1 MKYQLANNEDAQYVR
16 GSTNVSIF
24 NIDTSIKAL
33 QTDKQD
39 KNFVVTFTPTWQED
53 EFHSFTATADK
64 TFAET
69 LAAYNAGKTVT
80 GILLNGYIENRPT
93 PLSCCDAASDMLQ
106 FVQPCVPYGQWAC
119 GLVWQTNGTVGGA
132 AWTQLFQEEADTRYA
147 SINGSDSS
155 NFNAAQL
162 SASSV
167 KINNVGTLSLNAP
180 NIQLSNSTGNGVYT
194 FDSQKTG
201 TVAVT
206 SDIPDISGKAD
217 TTTVNAALALKA
229 DKAFIVHLTQEVD
242 GETTTY
248 SVDKTVAEMHAA
260 VANGQSVYIAMQEGN
275 TIQYANISV
284 IQPYAAVVSSI
295 YLNNLMEIFLNDNN
309 GSTYVSVTAWA
320 IASEDF
326 VHGLTDNKET
336 KTTIENVNSA
346 TISQTISSNKLY
358 IFGSTTTPVTSF
370 TLTGLTETETTP
382 YVNKYHGFIYCGDDM
397 SFTIPVTIKI
407 ANDQTLP
414 LFASGHLFEF
424 SILNNILT
432 FTYTTL

>member
-39 KNFVVTFTPTWQED
+39 KNFVVTFTPAWQDD
-53 EFHSFTATADK
+53 ERKSFTATADK

-80 GILLNGYIENRPT
+80 GILLNGYLENQPT
-93 PLSCCDAASDMLQ
+93 PLSCCFAMSDLLQ
-106 FVQPCVPYGQWAC
+106 FVQPCVPYGNWAC
-119 GLVWQTNGTVGGA
+119 GLVWQTDGTLGGA
-132 AWTQLFQEEADTRYA
+132 AWIQLSQENVDTRYA

-180 NIQLSNSTGNGVYT
+180 NIQLSNSTGSGVYT

-229 DKAFIVHLTQEVD
+229 DKAFIVHLTEEVD

-260 VANGQSVYIAMQEGN
+260 AANGQSVYVAMTDGDTIEYENMQIISPDFAIMTVIHAN
-275 TIQYANISV
+275 TLTE
-284 IQPYAAVVSSI
+284 
-295 YLNNLMEIFLNDNN
+295 YLFVDND
-309 GSTYVSVTAWA
+309 GSTVVDASTLQ
-320 IASEDF
+320 IASVDEA
-326 VHGLTDNKET
+326 
-336 KTTIENVNSA
+336 KTMIKTVDSA
-346 TISQTISSNKLY
+346 TISQSISSNKLY
-358 IFGSTTTPVTSF
+358 IFGSTTTNVTSF
-370 TLTGLTETETTP
+370 TLTSLFERESGP